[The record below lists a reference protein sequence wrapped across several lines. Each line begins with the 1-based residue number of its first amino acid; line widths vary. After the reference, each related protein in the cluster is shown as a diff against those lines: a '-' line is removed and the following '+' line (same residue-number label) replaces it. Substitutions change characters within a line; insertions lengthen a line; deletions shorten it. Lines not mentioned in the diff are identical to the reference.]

1 MPKIFIS
8 YRRQDSADVTG
19 RLHDRLGAQ
28 FGRESIF
35 MDIDSIPFS
44 VDFRKR
50 LNDGIQQC
58 DVLLAMIGDH
68 WLNSSFD
75 GGAKT
80 GKRRLE
86 DPDDS
91 VRIEIESALSL
102 GIPVVPVLV
111 GRASMPSEADLPD
124 GLKELAYKNAA
135 EARSGPTFHE
145 NVDRLIRGLIDLVT
159 DKQALWESF
168 QRAIDVAAT
177 DPDLGLV
184 GARKVLQR
192 VVREVYERRIG
203 EPAGTRPLEKIVERL
218 VKERYLSDRFGTGRL
233 LNKDVGFANPA
244 KTITAAEAQDSLSQ
258 LREILKWYTEVEQPD
273 GIGQLP
279 ARPRQPE
286 SIRTEATDQS
296 PDPSAT
302 VVPKGLRSFDAN
314 DADFF
319 LDLLPGPRN
328 KDGLPESIRFWKYQI
343 ESTDE
348 LTFAVGVIYGPSGCG
363 KTSLAK
369 AGLLPKLADRILAIY
384 VEATAEETEARLL
397 KALRKRCPGLSAD
410 LDLTATIAALRTGQG
425 MSQGEKVL
433 IVLDQFE
440 QWLHAKRQEET
451 TELTQA
457 LRQCDGERVQAV
469 VLVRDDFW
477 VALSRFLS
485 KVQIE
490 LREGQNIALVD
501 LFDLRHAQKVLT
513 AFGRAFGTLQADLSK
528 DQQSF
533 LDQAVAG
540 LAQDGRVISVRLAL
554 FADMVKNKLWTPA
567 TLKAVGGAEGV
578 GVTFLEE
585 TFSAASANPRHR
597 LHQKAT
603 RAVLKALL
611 PEQGTDIKG
620 NMRSRQ
626 ALVEVSGYAD
636 RRQDFEVLIRILDNE
651 TRLITPTDP
660 EGADLD
666 ASNGE
671 VETGPKFYQLT
682 HDYLVPSLREWL
694 TRKQKETRRGRAEL
708 RLTDRAAV
716 WNAKPENRQLPSLWE
731 FLNIWLLTD
740 KWKWSAPKRKMMG
753 RARRVHGTRSAIIAA
768 VLAALAVSGVGV
780 SRQIDEKRHADYA
793 AALVEQLVAAD
804 IGEVPGIVNK
814 LEAYRRW
821 ADRLLREQD
830 AQAEKGSNKKL
841 HLDLALLPV
850 DATKV
855 GELRDRLPL
864 VSPNEFVVVRDFL
877 PRYLE
882 ANVFATT
889 VVQPLWKTALDTSG
903 ATQPRFQAGC
913 ALATYARDDPQ
924 WPEINKFVA
933 DRLVSL
939 EASALVAWRESLRPA
954 KAQLIKPLAAIY
966 RNANEKEQPRSF
978 AAETLADY
986 DADQP
991 ADLFAL
997 LADAELFQFAVVFEK
1012 LALQKDKAVGL
1023 AEQEL
1028 ARKPAENASEDQKE
1042 VPAKRQANA
1051 AVALLR
1057 LGAPQNVW
1065 PLFKPSP
1072 DPRVRSYV
1080 IHLLSPLGADPQQIA
1095 GQFAILGQAA
1105 SVPYGRP
1112 GVENKTSE
1120 AGSFAHPVEQ
1130 VSRLLPLGQTA
1141 GLPIQGSAR
1150 PALLLALGQFTEE
1163 QLSSARLSSSGRQAL
1178 IEKLLADYEN
1188 EPDAGLHGAIEWL
1201 LRKWGQV
1208 NRLEV
1213 VVERLKADDKE
1224 LQARKPSDK
1233 RQWYVNTQKQTF
1245 VIVDARTGAFQM
1257 GSPRSEPGRYPDE
1270 SEHSRRI
1277 GRQFAIAAH
1286 EVTKSDFD
1294 AFQRVRSDI
1303 AKVNTEDYVK
1313 TQDSPQTDV
1322 TWYEAAAYCNW
1333 LSDQEHIDPKQW
1345 CYVPNKQ
1352 GTYAAGMKAKDK
1364 FWELTGYR
1372 LPTEPEWEYACRAGT
1387 VTSRYYGLA
1396 EKLLPQ
1402 YAWYLTNGENRTCPV
1417 GSREPNDWG
1426 LFDMLGNAIEW
1437 CFDVYAFYPK
1447 QANEPLEDMPATRS
1461 VEDATRRV
1469 LRGGAFRPQPQILRS
1484 ACRGE
1489 YAPEKRLDEIGF
1501 RPARTYP

>member
-1 MPKIFIS
+1 MPKIFVS
-8 YRRQDSADVTG
+8 YRRQDSADVTS
-19 RLHDRLGAQ
+19 RLNDRLGAQ
-28 FGRESIF
+28 FGRDSIF
-35 MDIDSIPFS
+35 LDIDSIPFS

-50 LNDGIQQC
+50 LNEGIQQC
-58 DVLLAMIGDH
+58 DVLLAIIGDH
-68 WLNSSFD
+68 WLTSSFD
-75 GGAKT
+75 GGSKT

-86 DPDDS
+86 DPDDY

-111 GRASMPSEADLPD
+111 GRASMPSEADLPG

-135 EARSGPTFHE
+135 EARSGPTFHD

-168 QRAIDVAAT
+168 QRTIDIAAK

-233 LNKDVGFANPA
+233 INKDGGFDNPA
-244 KTITAAEAQDSLSQ
+244 KTITAAEAQESLSQ
-258 LREILKWYTEVEQPD
+258 LREVLKWYTEVEQPD

-279 ARPRQPE
+279 ARQRQPE
-286 SIRTEATDQS
+286 STRTVRADQS
-296 PDPSAT
+296 PDRSIT
-302 VVPKGLRSFDAN
+302 VVPKGLRSFDAH

-363 KTSLAK
+363 KTSLVK
-369 AGLLPKLADRILAIY
+369 AGLLPRLADRILTVY
-384 VEATAEETEARLL
+384 VETTAEETESRLL
-397 KALRKRCPGLSAD
+397 KALRKRCPGLPAD
-410 LDLTATIAALRTGQG
+410 LDLTATIGALRTGQG
-425 MSQGEKVL
+425 TSQREKVL
-433 IVLDQFE
+433 IVVDQFE

-457 LRQCDGERVQAV
+457 LRQCDGERVQALA
-469 VLVRDDFW
+469 LVRDDFW
-477 VALSRFLS
+477 VALSRFLA
-485 KVQIE
+485 KLQIE

-513 AFGRAFGTLQADLSK
+513 AFGRAFGTLQDDLSK

-636 RRQDFEVLIRILDNE
+636 RAQDFEVLIRILDNE

-660 EGADLD
+660 EGAESDV
-666 ASNGE
+666 SNGK

-708 RLTDRAAV
+708 RLTDRAAE

-740 KWKWSAPKRKMMG
+740 KRKWSAPQRKMMG

-768 VLAALAVSGVGV
+768 VLAALAVSGVVV
-780 SRQIDEKRHADYA
+780 SRQIDEKRNADYA

-804 IGEVPGIVNK
+804 IGEVPSIVNK
-814 LEAYRRW
+814 LEAYRHW
-821 ADRLLREQD
+821 ADRSLREQD

-850 DATKV
+850 DATKA
-855 GELRDRLPL
+855 GELRDRLQIA
-864 VSPNEFVVVRDFL
+864 SPSEFVVVRDFL

-903 ATQPRFQAGC
+903 ATQPRFQAAC
-913 ALATYARDDPQ
+913 ALAIYARDDPH
-924 WPEINKFVA
+924 WPEIRKFAA

-939 EASALVAWRESLRPA
+939 EASALVAWRASLRPA
-954 KAQLIKPLAAIY
+954 KAQLIQPLAAIY
-966 RNANEKEQPRSF
+966 RDANEKEQPRSF

-991 ADLFAL
+991 AELFAL
-997 LADAELFQFAVVFEK
+997 LADAELFQFAIVFEK
-1012 LALQKDKAVGL
+1012 LALQRDNAVGL

-1028 ARKPAENASEDQKE
+1028 GRKPAGNASEDQKE
-1042 VPAKRQANA
+1042 VLAKRQANA

-1080 IHLLSPLGADPQQIA
+1080 IHLLSPLGADPQQIT
-1095 GQFAILGQAA
+1095 GQFAILGRAA
-1105 SVPYGRP
+1105 D
-1112 GVENKTSE
+1112 
-1120 AGSFAHPVEQ
+1120 
-1130 VSRLLPLGQTA
+1130 LPLR
-1141 GLPIQGSAR
+1141 GSSR

-1163 QLSSARLSSSGRQAL
+1163 QLSSARLSSSGRQPL
-1178 IEKLLADYEN
+1178 IEKLLADFEN
-1188 EPDAGLHGAIEWL
+1188 EPDAGLHSAIEWL
-1201 LRKWGQV
+1201 LRKWDHV

-1213 VVERLKADDKE
+1213 VVERLKTDDKE

-1245 VIVDARTGAFQM
+1245 VIVDARAGAFQM
-1257 GSPRSEPGRYPDE
+1257 GSPRTEPGRYPDE

-1294 AFQRVRSDI
+1294 AFQRVRPDI
-1303 AKVNTEDYVK
+1303 AKVNTEVDVK

-1333 LSDQEHIDPKQW
+1333 LSEQDHIDPKQW

-1352 GTYAAGMKAKDK
+1352 GAYAAGMKAKDK

-1387 VTSRYYGLA
+1387 VTSRYYGRA

-1402 YAWYLTNGENRTCPV
+1402 YAWYLTNGENRSCPV
-1417 GSREPNDWG
+1417 GSLEPNDWG

-1447 QANEPLEDMPATRS
+1447 QANEPLEDRPATRS
-1461 VEDATRRV
+1461 VEDETRRV